1 MNLPKSKAEEILD
14 FCLRDESVEMKTK
27 VYEILSLSEIKVN
40 DPMFL
45 VLALTGQMRVLF
57 ETAPAELKQLLDEW
71 KFQSSETIT
80 ELLEIISQ
88 VKIDQKKQ
96 VETIQESI
104 EKINLKGVNSIKA
117 INKSLVAEILS
128 TNTEITLEAKKLID
142 ELTHLHSQIKSD
154 RKDNIK
160 LMESLIQGIGKT
172 YQDLDRINLEIQ
184 DSISNLEKVRTYTS
198 KKWIASA
205 VFALAAFL
213 IIGSSISFTILAMQ
227 KSKRSSFINGNLNQL
242 SLLSTNKRQAPLVSR

>member
-57 ETAPAELKQLLDEW
+57 ETAPTELNQLLDEW
-71 KFQSSETIT
+71 KSQTCETIT
-80 ELLEIISQ
+80 ESLEVISQ
-88 VKIDQKKQ
+88 VKVSQKEQ
-96 VETIQESI
+96 IETIQESI
-104 EKINLKGVNSIKA
+104 EKINSKGVNSIKA
-117 INKSLVAEILS
+117 INKSMVAEVLS

-142 ELTHLHSQIKSD
+142 ELTQLHSQIKSD

-172 YQDLDRINLEIQ
+172 YQDLDRINLEIK
-184 DSISNLEKVRTYTS
+184 DSISSLKKVRAYTS
-198 KKWIASA
+198 RKWIAS
-205 VFALAAFL
+205 VMVVLAAFL
-213 IIGSSISFTILAMQ
+213 IIGSSIGFAILARQ
-227 KSKRSSFINGNLNQL
+227 KSQRSSFIKNNSKQLN
-242 SLLSTNKRQAPLVSR
+242 SLLINRRKATSILK